1 MLNGCVEMKKFL
13 LVGLS
18 PYPNTHSKEM
28 RQVFNISEWQ
38 AEDIAT
44 SHPDLNNE
52 IIRVANT
59 YRPDLTW
66 IQIQSP
72 GISQEAIQALK
83 VNGSFIIQWSG
94 DKRNILPE
102 CYFNYAQ
109 WGVDLSTFSNM
120 EDVEIMR
127 KCGYESEFLQIG
139 YSEEI
144 YHPDESIP
152 KDIDVIFMGNTF
164 GHFPLSGLRREMVRE
179 LKHVYGDRFKAFG
192 SGMPDGNLSSDQFAE
207 AAMYRRAKIGINLSH
222 FDTHRYT
229 SDRLFRMIGCG
240 VCVLSKRYPGIEQ
253 DFEQCEHLDIWD
265 DINSLK
271 NLINYYLNSKSINI
285 ENWKHICNEGHD
297 LAVNKFTFKHM
308 AENILELYNKYKP
321 S

>member
-1 MLNGCVEMKKFL
+1 MKKFL
-13 LVGLS
+13 HIGLS
-18 PYPNTHSKEM
+18 TMPNTHSKEM
-28 RQVFNISEWQ
+28 RQVFNTGEWQ

-52 IIRVANT
+52 IIRVANA
-59 YRPDLTW
+59 YKPDLTW
-66 IQIQSP
+66 IQVQAP

-83 VNGSFIIQWSG
+83 ANGSYVIGWSG
-94 DKRNILPE
+94 DKRSILPE
-102 CYFNYAQ
+102 CYFNYAK

-127 KCGYESEFLQIG
+127 KCGYESDFLQIG

-144 YHPDESIP
+144 YYPDESIP
-152 KDIDVIFMGNTF
+152 KDIDIIFMGNTF

-222 FDTHRYT
+222 FDTERYS
-229 SDRLFRMIGCG
+229 SDRLFRMLGMKT
-240 VCVLSKRYPGIEQ
+240 CVLTHNYKGVEQ
-253 DFEQCEHLDIWD
+253 DLNHWETGKWNNIDELKQM
-265 DINSLK
+265 INL
-271 NLINYYLNSKSINI
+271 YLEREDLRVEVANKGHQLALEKYTFKAMAQEI
-285 ENWKHICNEGHD
+285 EN
-297 LAVNKFTFKHM
+297 
-308 AENILELYNKYKP
+308 LYNKYKP
-321 S
+321 Q